1 MVTTDGDI
9 SSHTWDPKP
18 GFFSRWI
25 LLPSH
30 TQWLYVYHAPFQ
42 KGFEMVFRWLSW
54 QFLVWKKLG
63 GAGGLLGVRDSR
75 CKHRPHSG
83 SLCPTSRFCLGHCP
97 ITGLGFSF
105 FPQLMGMPMS
115 NKTLFTKMD
124 CRARFGSWAVVC
136 FDTYPTQWG
145 HLCSGIFR
153 SWRRLTIEPGL
164 KNGRCFSLWFQI
176 GELDDRCETNRKHI

>member
-1 MVTTDGDI
+1 MNTDGYI
-9 SSHTWDPKP
+9 SSHTCDPRP

-30 TQWLYVYHAPFQ
+30 TQWLYVYHAWFH

-63 GAGGLLGVRDSR
+63 GAEGLLGVRDSR
-75 CKHRPHSG
+75 CKHRPYSG

-97 ITGLGFSF
+97 ITGLGFF
-105 FPQLMGMPMS
+105 FFL
-115 NKTLFTKMD
+115 N
-124 CRARFGSWAVVC
+124 SWACLCPIKLYSQKWTAGPDLVLWLW
-136 FDTYPTQWG
+136 FDTYPTQWV

-153 SWRRLTIEPGL
+153 SWRCLTIEPGL

-176 GELDDRCETNRKHI
+176 GELDDRYKTNGKHI